1 MRGTVVTSSEHG
13 RVSVRDGVPDVVG
26 VIGA

>member
-13 RVSVRDGVPDVVG
+13 RVSVRDGVPDVG